1 MKRLLGA
8 NEHFLWLRDQR
19 WSVNFTMTASIR
31 GLLSV
36 QQLRDAL
43 AWVQHRHPLLQVRI
57 ELDRQQQPQFVS
69 AKVPPIPLRV
79 EERQEENHWS
89 EEVATEIVS
98 PFAWSQGPL
107 FRVVLLQGETVS
119 DLIFTCHHSIGDAL
133 SVVYLIRDILQEL
146 GNPRRDRQ
154 KFPELPP
161 LEELIGLS
169 QLDNNSNTVTENV
182 QKQKSKI
189 TPSKSNAY
197 NTEVTRPTWRPNI
210 LHWELSSE
218 DTTKLISRCRQQQ
231 VSVHGAI
238 CAAFLLALAKEEN
251 LSAQTMLKCL
261 SPLNVRN
268 YLVPNL
274 GSDLGVYIALPV
286 TAHKIDPQTDF
297 WELGKEVKYQ
307 LKETVS
313 EGKLFASIPQL
324 QSWLSTRPDPE
335 AVYQQLLKKGLHLAI
350 SNLGR
355 LDMPWQ
361 FGHLTL
367 EAIYGPTLL
376 GLENVRVVSVATL
389 RGKMFCTFTY
399 LESIISQ
406 EIAEKTKTKAMQLIQ
421 KAIAS
426 Q

>member
-1 MKRLLGA
+1 MKRLLGT

-19 WSVNFTMTASIR
+19 WSVNFTMTASVQ

-36 QQLRDAL
+36 KQLSDAL
-43 AWVQHRHPLLQVRI
+43 AWVQHRHPLLRVRI
-57 ELDRQQQPQFVS
+57 ELNEEQKPQFVS
-69 AKVPPIPLRV
+69 GEVPNIPLRV
-79 EERQEENHWS
+79 LERQAENHWCQ
-89 EEVATEIVS
+89 EVATEIVS
-98 PFAWSQGPL
+98 PFPWNKGPL
-107 FRVVLLQGETVS
+107 FRVVFLQGETVS

-182 QKQKSKI
+182 QKQKI
-189 TPSKSNAY
+189 TPSHSNAY
-197 NTEVTRPTWRPNI
+197 NTEVTPPTWRPSI
-210 LHWELSSE
+210 LHWELSLE
-218 DTTKLISRCRQQQ
+218 DTSKLISRCRQQQ

-251 LSAQTMLKCL
+251 LSAQTMFKCL

-268 YLVPNL
+268 YLVPPI
-274 GSDLGVYIALPV
+274 GSDLGVYIALPI
-286 TAHKIDPQTDF
+286 TAHRIDSQTDF
-297 WELGKEVKYQ
+297 WELAKEVKYQ

-313 EGKLFASIPQL
+313 KGKLFASIPQL
-324 QSWLSTRPDPE
+324 QSWLSMRPEPE
-335 AVYQQLLKKGLHLAI
+335 AVYQQLLNKGLHLAI

-389 RGKMFCTFTY
+389 GGKMFCTFTY
-399 LESIISQ
+399 LESVIPQ
-406 EIAEKTKTKAMQLIQ
+406 AMAEKTKTKAMQLIQ
-421 KAIAS
+421 KAIS
-426 Q
+426 